1 MPMGTSQKN
10 ITLGTAGHIDHGK
23 TALIKCLTGCDTDQ
37 LKAEKERGMS
47 IDLGFAPCTVS
58 GLEVGIV
65 DVPGHENFI
74 KTMVAGA
81 SGIDG
86 AIFVIAADDG
96 VMPQTREH
104 LDILTLLGVKHGVV
118 ALTKVDCV
126 EPERVQNVTAE
137 IKDFLVGTF
146 LEDAP
151 ILPVSG
157 VTGQG
162 FDVFYEA
169 LQELVGTIEPKRTD
183 GVFRLPVERTFSVKG
198 YGTVVTGI
206 PVAGTAKV
214 GEAMTLFP
222 HGTKGRLKAIQVYKR
237 DSEIAMVGQ
246 CAALNVPQW
255 DYKTIKR
262 GNVVTLG
269 EFFQPQQ
276 WYLCKLRV
284 LPHIKSPLKNGA
296 KIKFH
301 TGTSEIV
308 ATVYLLEESRATA
321 GSECLVQ
328 VRLNEPVVAA
338 PGDRFILRTL
348 SPVQT
353 IGGGMIVEALS
364 KKLKRKHPQTL
375 QDVKDRAQ
383 AVLTDKDFAE
393 YCIKTAEAF
402 AVTET
407 ELSIRTK
414 ILPEPLKEILA
425 ELVQQDKVL
434 YLDSK
439 LYIHT
444 ETADNVRQQLL
455 NIVSDFHHS
464 KPESPGLTIEQFY
477 EASQLKKD
485 VFDSLLRLLIS
496 QGKLVER
503 KHRLALPEH
512 RETFSKDEQNLL
524 QSIESLFRDRPF
536 NPPKYEEVI
545 EHTAAAPE
553 KVHKILRILIEQERL
568 VRVVQHQFPGGERA
582 KQKSGFYPGD
592 STATGAG
599 LLFHSEAIE
608 QARRILVSFINK
620 EGRLES
626 VKFKYLLDTTRKF
639 AIPLLDYFDNIGV
652 TRRVG
657 YTRYLKTPTTD

>member
-1 MPMGTSQKN
+1 MGVAQKN

-23 TALIKCLTGCDTDQ
+23 TALIKCLTGCDTDH

-104 LDILTLLGVKHGVV
+104 LDILTLLGVKYGIV

-126 EPERVQNVTAE
+126 DQQRVGNVTAE
-137 IKDFLVGTF
+137 VKDFLVGTF
-146 LEDAP
+146 LEEAP
-151 ILPVSG
+151 IVPVSG
-157 VTGQG
+157 ITGQG

-169 LQELVGTIEPKRTD
+169 LKELVGAIEPKRTD

-206 PVAGTAKV
+206 PVAGSAKI
-214 GEAMTLFP
+214 GEAMVLFP
-222 HGTKGRLKAIQVYKR
+222 QGIKGRIKAIQVYKR

-255 DYKTIKR
+255 DYKTVKR

-269 EFFQPQQ
+269 EFFQPRQ
-276 WYLCKLRV
+276 WYLCKLRI
-284 LPHIKSPLKNGA
+284 LPHIKTPLKNGA
-296 KIKFH
+296 NIKFH

-308 ATVYLLEESRATA
+308 ATVFVLEGNTVSANN
-321 GSECLVQ
+321 ECLVQ
-328 VRLNEPVVAA
+328 IRLNEPVVAA
-338 PGDRFILRTL
+338 PRDRFILRSL

-353 IGGGMIVEALS
+353 IGGGMIVESLPN
-364 KKLKRKHPQTL
+364 KLKRNHPQTI
-375 QDVKDRAQ
+375 QDASGRAR
-383 AVLTDKDFAE
+383 AVLVEEDFAE

-402 AVTET
+402 AVNET

-414 ILPEPLKEILA
+414 ILPERLKAITA

-444 ETADNVRQQLL
+444 DTADNVRKQLL
-455 NIVSDFHHS
+455 NIVSDFHHN
-464 KPESPGLTIEQFY
+464 KPESPGLTVEQFY

-485 VFDSLLRLLIS
+485 VFDGLVNLLIS

-512 RETFSKDEQNLL
+512 QETFSDDEQKLL
-524 QSIESLFRDRPF
+524 ESIESLFRERPF
-536 NPPKYEEVI
+536 NPPKFEEVI
-545 EHTAAAPE
+545 EQTGASPE
-553 KVHKILRILIEQERL
+553 KVQKILRILIEQERL
-568 VRVVQHQFPGGERA
+568 VRVESDLF
-582 KQKSGFYPGD
+582 
-592 STATGAG
+592 
-599 LLFHSEAIE
+599 FHSEAIE
-608 QARRILVSFINK
+608 QARQKLISFINK

-639 AIPLLDYFDNIGV
+639 AIPLLDYFDRIGL

-657 YTRYLKTPTTD
+657 YTRYLKNPTIDKPGHS